1 MPQAGAGKRGSAARP
16 ARQSGHLRPRLN
28 ALDLAV
34 HLWRAKWL
42 MLAIFA
48 PLAAVALVAAFS
60 LPSSYT
66 ATSRLLVS
74 PGDDYVYGAGDG
86 SGRGSPEPGALV
98 QSEIELL
105 RSPVVAQAA
114 LKKVTLARAYPTLAR
129 GCRPETCERLGS
141 AAITQGFDAASTERN
156 PVIALQFA
164 HADPAMSAELLN
176 AVVEAY
182 FAYRAQIYTDTRSDS
197 FREQRERF
205 EQDLAEVDQ
214 AIRDYLFTNN
224 LTDLAAERDT
234 LRQLYQSASGDLLVT
249 QSRLR
254 QAEAQLA
261 NYRRQIETIPR
272 DQELYV
278 EDTRQQTL
286 LAMKLDR
293 NEKASLYG
301 EHSPAV
307 QELDK
312 QIAQAEA
319 FLAPGAGG
327 LVRRGPN
334 PLYQQVEAA
343 MATLQSEVQALRGQE
358 TELKTQIAAFET
370 RQRRLVEL
378 APELQELERRREVA
392 ERSITALSERE
403 VDVRT
408 RNELTAR
415 GANSIRVLEPATPPI
430 EGTSLKLPAAL
441 LGLLLA
447 TLAALAAGLMR
458 AASRRGFATPGSLER
473 TLGLPVLA
481 AIGSV

>member
-28 ALDLAV
+28 GLDLAV

-42 MLAIFA
+42 MLAIFS
-48 PLAAVALVAAFS
+48 PLAAIGVAAAFS

-66 ATSRLLVS
+66 ATSRLMV
-74 PGDDYVYGAGDG
+74 ATGDG
-86 SGRGSPEPGALV
+86 YAFPAGAAPADLGALV
-98 QSEIELL
+98 RSEAELL

-114 LKKVTLARAYPTLAR
+114 VKQVTLARAYPGIALS
-129 GCRPETCERLGS
+129 CKPELCAQLGAEAVLQGLVAES
-141 AAITQGFDAASTERN
+141 APDS
-156 PVIALQFA
+156 PVIAASFA
-164 HADPAMSAELLN
+164 HADPVVSADLLN
-176 AVVEAY
+176 AVVTAY
-182 FAYRAQIYTDTRSDS
+182 LAYRAEVYTDTRSDG

-205 EQDLAEVDQ
+205 EEDLTELDA

-234 LRQLYQSASGDLLVT
+234 LRQLYQAASGDLLET

-261 NYRRQIETIPR
+261 NYRRQIETIPK
-272 DQELYV
+272 DQDLYV
-278 EDTRQQTL
+278 EDTRQQMLMT
-286 LAMKLDR
+286 MRLDR
-293 NEKASLYG
+293 NEKAARYG
-301 EHSPAV
+301 AHSPV
-307 QELDK
+307 VRELDN

-319 FLAPGAGG
+319 YMAAGAGAGG

-343 MATLQSEVQALRGQE
+343 MATLQSEVQALREQAA
-358 TELKTQIAAFET
+358 ELKTQITSFEV

-378 APELQELERRREVA
+378 APDLKELERRREVA
-392 ERSITALSERE
+392 ERSIKALSEQE

-408 RNELTAR
+408 RNALTLR
-415 GANSIRVLEPATPPI
+415 GANTIRVLEPASPPVA
-430 EGTSLKLPAAL
+430 GTSLKAPAFL
-441 LGLLLA
+441 LALLLA
-447 TLAALAAGLMR
+447 ALAALAAGLMQ
-458 AASRRGFATPGSLER
+458 ALSKRGFATPGSLER

-481 AIGSV
+481 VIGKR

>member
-42 MLAIFA
+42 MLTIFA
-48 PLAAVALVAAFS
+48 PLAAIGVVAALS

-66 ATSRLLVS
+66 ATSRLMVS
-74 PGDDYVYGAGDG
+74 AG
-86 SGRGSPEPGALV
+86 PESGALV
-98 QSEIELL
+98 RSEAELL

-114 LKKVTLARAYPTLAR
+114 LKQVTLARAYPGIAHS
-129 GCRPETCERLGS
+129 CQPELCVQLGAEAVLQALVAES
-141 AAITQGFDAASTERN
+141 APDS
-156 PVIALQFA
+156 PVITARLA
-164 HADPAMSAELLN
+164 HPDPAVSADLLN
-176 AVVEAY
+176 ALVTAY
-182 FAYRAQIYTDTRSDS
+182 LAYRAEVYKDTRSDD
-197 FREQRERF
+197 FREQRELL
-205 EQDLAEVDQ
+205 EDDLAEIDA
-214 AIRDYLFTNN
+214 AIRDYLFTNK

-234 LRQLYQSASGDLLVT
+234 LRQLYQSASGDLLAT

-261 NYRRQIETIPR
+261 NYRRQIETIPKEQ
-272 DQELYV
+272 DLYV

-286 LAMKLDR
+286 MAMRLDR
-293 NEKASLYG
+293 NEKAARYG
-301 EHSPAV
+301 AHSPMV
-307 QELDK
+307 RELDN

-319 FLAPGAGG
+319 YLAAGPGSGA

-334 PLYQQVEAA
+334 PLYQQIEAA

-358 TELKTQIAAFET
+358 AELKTQIAGFEG

-378 APELQELERRREVA
+378 TPDLQELERRRDVA
-392 ERSITALSERE
+392 ERSIKALSEQE

-408 RNELTAR
+408 RNAMALR
-415 GANSIRVLEPATPPI
+415 GANTIRVLEPATPPVT
-430 EGTSLKLPAAL
+430 GTSLKAPAL
-441 LGLLLA
+441 VLGLLLA
-447 TLAALAAGLMR
+447 ALAALAAGLMQ
-458 AASRRGFATPGSLER
+458 AVSKRGFATPGSLER

-481 AIGSV
+481 VIGKR

>member
-48 PLAAVALVAAFS
+48 PLATIGVAAALS

-66 ATSRLLVS
+66 ATSRLMVS
-74 PGDDYVYGAGDG
+74 AGAE
-86 SGRGSPEPGALV
+86 SGALV
-98 QSEIELL
+98 RSEAELL
-105 RSPVVAQAA
+105 RSPAVAQAA
-114 LKKVTLARAYPTLAR
+114 VKQVTLARAYPGIAHS
-129 GCRPETCERLGS
+129 CKPELCAQLGAEAVLQGLVSES
-141 AAITQGFDAASTERN
+141 APDS
-156 PVIALQFA
+156 PVITARFA
-164 HADPAMSAELLN
+164 HADPAVSADLLN
-176 AVVEAY
+176 ALVTAY
-182 FAYRAQIYTDTRSDS
+182 LAYRAEVYTDTRSEG

-205 EQDLAEVDQ
+205 EEDLAEIDAEIQ
-214 AIRDYLFTNN
+214 DYLFTNN
-224 LTDLAAERDT
+224 LTDLAVERDT
-234 LRQLYQSASGDLLVT
+234 LRQLYQSASGDLLAT

-272 DQELYV
+272 EQDLYV

-286 LAMKLDR
+286 MAMRLDR
-293 NEKASLYG
+293 NEKAARYG
-301 EHSPAV
+301 AHSPV
-307 QELDK
+307 VRELDN

-319 FLAPGAGG
+319 YLAAGPGSGG

-334 PLYQQVEAA
+334 PLYQQIEAA
-343 MATLQSEVQALRGQE
+343 MATLQSEVQALRGQAA
-358 TELKTQIAAFET
+358 ELRTQIAGFEG

-378 APELQELERRREVA
+378 TPDMQELERRRDVA
-392 ERSITALSERE
+392 ERSIKALSEQE

-408 RNELTAR
+408 RNAMTLR
-415 GANSIRVLEPATPPI
+415 GANTIRILDPASPPVT
-430 EGTSLKLPAAL
+430 GTSLKAPALL

-447 TLAALAAGLMR
+447 ALAALAVGLMQ
-458 AASRRGFATPGSLER
+458 AVSKRGFATPGSLER

-481 AIGSV
+481 VIGKR